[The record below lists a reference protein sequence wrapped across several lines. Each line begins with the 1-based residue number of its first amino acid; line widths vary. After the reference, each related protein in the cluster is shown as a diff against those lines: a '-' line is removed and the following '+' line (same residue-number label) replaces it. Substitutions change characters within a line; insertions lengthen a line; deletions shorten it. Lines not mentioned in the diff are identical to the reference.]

1 MQWKDNHITHP
12 AMTWEHSF
20 REGIPCLITSYF
32 SGPVERVCVLSTHP
46 DDPESLEVLFRDG
59 SQYQWTNRNVSIAY
73 HRAFGI
79 SVSRDGRFLFVQTWD
94 KGMFCYDV
102 KTGAQ
107 VWRTKR
113 RFGIT
118 NIFVNES
125 TVLVHQHERAL
136 QLLDIETG
144 EVLKEKKPAKAWGFD
159 ILDSQH
165 ILCHTCAKH
174 WEIIRTEDLETV
186 EIIPAKKFPGDRWC
200 IRSTFLENGE
210 LKYQA
215 FRNVWEGSKM
225 LPNEEMEGTIEIH
238 YQEEKQME
246 AMKNLLERRSIRKYK
261 DTQVPDEL
269 LDQVLEAGL
278 YAPTGRN
285 TQNVVMVAV
294 RDKETRDRM
303 MRMNAAVMGRE
314 GDPFYGA
321 PCVIVVLG
329 DPEVYP
335 VVENGSLVL
344 GNLMNAAHAVGL
356 GSCWIHRA
364 KQTFETEEGKELLR
378 SWGLKDT
385 LVGIG
390 NCILGYP
397 DEAPEA
403 RPRLDGRIVKI

>member
-1 MQWKDNHITHP
+1 
-12 AMTWEHSF
+12 
-20 REGIPCLITSYF
+20 
-32 SGPVERVCVLSTHP
+32 
-46 DDPESLEVLFRDG
+46 
-59 SQYQWTNRNVSIAY
+59 
-73 HRAFGI
+73 
-79 SVSRDGRFLFVQTWD
+79 
-94 KGMFCYDV
+94 
-102 KTGAQ
+102 
-107 VWRTKR
+107 
-113 RFGIT
+113 
-118 NIFVNES
+118 
-125 TVLVHQHERAL
+125 
-136 QLLDIETG
+136 
-144 EVLKEKKPAKAWGFD
+144 
-159 ILDSQH
+159 
-165 ILCHTCAKH
+165 
-174 WEIIRTEDLETV
+174 
-186 EIIPAKKFPGDRWC
+186 
-200 IRSTFLENGE
+200 
-210 LKYQA
+210 
-215 FRNVWEGSKM
+215 
-225 LPNEEMEGTIEIH
+225 
-238 YQEEKQME
+238 ME

-303 MRMNAAVMGRE
+303 MRMNAAVMGRD
-314 GDPFYGA
+314 GDPINGA
-321 PCVIVVLG
+321 PCVIVELG
-329 DPEVYP
+329 DPDIYP

-403 RPRLDGRIVKI
+403 RPRLEGRIVKI